1 MADDSVT
8 EYVKDLL
15 ERVRA
20 IGLLLAILVGLWVW
34 LFAVLFHKG
43 LITWDDL
50 ALIHPGSPA

>member
-1 MADDSVT
+1 MADEAST

-20 IGLLLAILVGLWVW
+20 MGVLLAIVVALWVW
-34 LFAVLFHKG
+34 LIATLLHKG

-50 ALIHPGSPA
+50 ALNPGGPQ